1 MIQTKTTNPVLAMTS
16 SGESAYANGTGDAL
30 PVGRQCGTGNMGERT
45 GYVAFTGR
53 PAVRSVSAGAA

>member
-1 MIQTKTTNPVLAMTS
+1 MIPKTTNPVLATTD
-16 SGESAYANGTGDAL
+16 SGETAYANGKGATL
-30 PVGRQCGTGNMGERT
+30 PAGRQCGSGIMGERT